1 MGLYQGDKPLSS
13 IGKSPAAYA
22 KDAGYTGTNDNFY
35 TALANMPDHL
45 SNQENPHG
53 TTASQVGADVAG
65 AANEALNSA
74 KAYTDQIVAGVI
86 PGDGSKESP
95 ADSDSIFIYDNADS
109 GKPKKTLISKLVEL
123 FNNTFYTKTE
133 SDTLLQKK
141 VNPNLLDNWYFGNP
155 VDQRGGYIVL
165 AGTAGYADTGLSVS
179 TGPFPGPAPAT
190 RINDTYSSATNAV
203 GTFYVKTSDLVRGYT
218 GAGYGID
225 RWKAETA
232 ETTLLIT
239 SKGIELVRGSS
250 GVCYVIQIFPDYFKN
265 ILGETVTASYV
276 DENDKL
282 HSVSF
287 AFEGNDYKEYATDGG
302 YNIGFAA
309 DPMRI
314 VFANNTPNSSAFAK
328 AAKLELGST
337 QTLAHQDENGNWVL
351 NEIPDYG
358 EQLRRCQRYF
368 VNFNPYKMAWFAMP
382 PAVASNTTQ
391 AYSSV
396 TLPVAMRAQ
405 PVVSY
410 GGNIVLSQDANHAV
424 TSISVS
430 DSTFTGNSIQLKY
443 EEETGSLTANS
454 LYRVQGGY
462 DASAYI
468 WLSAD
473 L

>member
-35 TALANMPDHL
+35 AALANMPDHL

-155 VDQRGGYIVL
+155 VDQRGQ
-165 AGTAGYADTGLSVS
+165 TS
-179 TGPFPGPAPAT
+179 
-190 RINDTYSSATNAV
+190 YSAN
-203 GTFYVKTSDLVRGYT
+203 GYT
-218 GAGYGID
+218 ID
-225 RWKAETA
+225 RWRTDHNISYGTLTVDK
-232 ETTLLIT
+232 TT
-239 SKGIELVRGSS
+239 G
-250 GVCYVIQIFPDYFKN
+250 C
-265 ILGETVTASYV
+265 VTLSHA
-276 DENDKL
+276 D
-282 HSVSF
+282 
-287 AFEGNDYKEYATDGG
+287 DGG
-302 YNIGFAA
+302 FVDFGQYLENPPTEIVTLSVLMLNGNLYSSTGTLGNISLYTDEIHILSTSPSNVVLRCNPGKTIS
-309 DPMRI
+309 M
-314 VFANNTPNSSAFAK
+314 K

-368 VNFNPYKMAWFAMP
+368 VNFNPYKMPWFAMP
-382 PAVASNTTQ
+382 PAVASNNIH
-391 AYSSV
+391 AYSAV

-405 PVVSY
+405 PVVAY
-410 GGNIVLSQDANHAV
+410 GGNIMLSQEANHAV

-443 EEETGSLTANS
+443 EVETGSLTANS